1 MKTLGAGAIL
11 WFWFA
16 VVGGPP
22 GSGAPGGAPV
32 APPPALAVQDVAA
45 LADTA
50 DLTAVVQRYCVRCHN
65 ERLLRGNLTLETFDV
80 EAAHE
85 RAPTAEKMIR
95 KLRAGMMPPP
105 GQRRPSPDTLLALVE
120 SIETVVDREAA
131 RDRNPGSRRFQRLNR
146 AEYERVVRDLLD
158 LEIDAGRWL
167 PADTYLGA
175 FDNMSDAQGL
185 STTLLEAYLRAATEV
200 SRIAVG
206 NPSALSKTA
215 RYTNPIDVS
224 QHAWDHI
231 EGTPYGTRGGMVVTH
246 DFPVDGEYVVSVE
259 TLFGQGTGFQDVD
272 ISIDGEGVA
281 LLGLEHGGRSTV
293 PIRTEPIFVKAGQHR
308 VAAAFVR
315 TIEGPYED
323 RLKTPGWSFVGGED
337 SQAWANYGITALPHL
352 SDLMITGP
360 RRSSGLSETASR
372 RKIFHCHP
380 DQNGP
385 AEAAEAEA
393 PVASAEASVAP
404 EKARACAEAIVTRLA
419 RAAYRRPVTEDD
431 LAGPM
436 AFYDDAAAE
445 DGFEIGVRTAL
456 QAILANPS
464 FIFRLERAPSE
475 VASGES
481 YRIADVDLASRLS
494 FFLWATSPDDEL
506 LTLAAERRLS
516 DPAVLEA
523 QVRRMLADPRAEALA
538 TRFASQWL
546 RLQDA
551 EDNQPEPYLYPDF
564 TGQLREDLVRETQL
578 FFDHLVREDRSLLE
592 LFTADYTFL
601 NERLAGHYGIPGVS
615 GPEFRRVSYPDDS
628 RRGVLG
634 HGSVLLLT
642 SMSARTSPVLRGK
655 WVMEVLMGT
664 PPPPPPPDIPAFDE
678 TESARSGRLLTTR
691 ERLEM
696 HAASPT
702 CRACHRFMDPIGL
715 ALDNYDVTGRVRVR
729 ENGVALDT
737 RGTYYDGT
745 DVSTPAELV
754 HVLMKRPIPLVR
766 NFTAHLLAYATG
778 RRAEYYDQPGI
789 RAIAREAEAN
799 DYRLSSFILGVV
811 NSDPFRMA
819 RPAPAVDDEVASED
833 RTGSG
838 AGS

>member
-1 MKTLGAGAIL
+1 MKTLSAGAVLWLWFALIGQPAGDPASGAGPLAEGTPAASAYA
-11 WFWFA
+11 A
-16 VVGGPP
+16 V
-22 GSGAPGGAPV
+22 
-32 APPPALAVQDVAA
+32 

-65 ERLLRGNLTLETFDV
+65 ERLLRGNLTLEAFDV

-120 SIETVVDREAA
+120 TLETVVDREAA

-206 NPSALSKTA
+206 NPAALSKTA
-215 RYTNPIDVS
+215 KYTNPIDVS
-224 QHAWDHI
+224 QHSWDHI
-231 EGTPYGTRGGMVVTH
+231 EGAPYGTRGGMVVTH
-246 DFPVDGEYVVSVE
+246 DFPVDGEYVVSIE

-293 PIRTEPIFVKAGQHR
+293 PIRTEPIFVRAGQR
-308 VAAAFVR
+308 QVAAAFVR

-352 SDLMITGP
+352 SELMITGP
-360 RRSSGLSETASR
+360 RRSAGLSETASR

-380 DQNGP
+380 GRDGR
-385 AEAAEAEA
+385 AEAAEAEV
-393 PVASAEASVAP
+393 PVAAAE
-404 EKARACAEAIVTRLA
+404 ARACAAVIVARLA

-464 FIFRLERAPSE
+464 FIFRLEQAPSE
-475 VASGES
+475 VAPGES
-481 YRIADVDLASRLS
+481 YPIADVDLASRLS
-494 FFLWATSPDDEL
+494 FFLWAASPDDEL

-523 QVRRMLADPRAEALA
+523 QVRRMLADPRAEALS

-615 GPEFRRVSYPDDS
+615 GPEFRRVSYPDDG

-664 PPPPPPPDIPAFDE
+664 PPPPPPPNIPAFDD

-737 RGTYYDGT
+737 RGTFYDGT
-745 DVSTPAELV
+745 EVSTPAELV
-754 HVLMKRPIPLVR
+754 TVLMKRPIPLVR

-778 RRAEYYDQPGI
+778 RRAEYFDGPGI
-789 RAIAREAEAN
+789 RAIAREAEAG
-799 DYRLSSFILGVV
+799 DYRMSSFILGVV

-819 RPAPAVDDEVASED
+819 RPAPAADDQ
-833 RTGSG
+833 
-838 AGS
+838 